1 LVVCGINVHSHCQD
15 GCPDCSKT
23 KHRVSRSGR
32 SVSNLPK
39 ARRLPE
45 RPSSAV
51 YASDSFRRSIL
62 GSCRGRGLSLSKSVS
77 SNNIVGFLSEDSS
90 LGLRRILSQSTDSLI
105 FRTRALS
112 VESLSDDGEGQYSNV
127 MEDTDAEGQHFK
139 ADSWSLAVDRT
150 YLQKHH
156 RVVIKRQD
164 VIYELIQT
172 ELHHMR
178 TLRVLERVY
187 RQGLQDELH
196 LDPSTVEI
204 LFPQL
209 EHLCHIHGRFL
220 SQLLQRRSDSLE
232 PGSARNYT
240 IHRLGDILLDQFSG
254 QPAEDMRKT
263 YAEFCTRHLKAVKV
277 YKETLSKDKRV
288 QAFIQRIGRSPALRR
303 HGYQECILL
312 VTQRICKYP
321 VLIQRILDSTV
332 DEEEASSLSQ
342 ALLKARELLTAIEQ
356 QVRHILWEIHATL
369 DPKVVARVRDGR
381 VFRPEELLR
390 RSLLHEG
397 TLFWKSPGSRLKE
410 VQVLLLTDILVFLQ
424 EKDQKYIFTSLDKP
438 PVLSLQNLIV
448 RPIANQE
455 RGLFCISD
463 ASPPEMYELHAA
475 SKEERTVWSQHIQQA
490 VRKCPSRE
498 EFPLIESEHKA
509 RIRRLKADLQ
519 HKDSEV
525 LDLLHQRV
533 ALFSELSELSSGQS
547 LHSANTRSL
556 FRADTLQAPRAE
568 RLLLEAT
575 KEGIRYDRMIWPQWT
590 NQTRGRIKCYTG
602 HFRTTESLSNV
613 NIRMLLD
620 CNHTLTQQV
629 SQLSNQVSTLAPSPA
644 LSSCHCRLWDH
655 RGAAPLKSRGTDPD
669 PYSGQP
675 ILCQCVTKWAFVP
688 FNSIMIWFLHMS
700 VHFQ

>member
-32 SVSNLPK
+32 SVT
-39 ARRLPE
+39 RRLPE

-112 VESLSDDGEGQYSNV
+112 VESLTAEGQYSNV

-356 QVRHILWEIHATL
+356 QMDELQKSQRVEEIHATL

-575 KEGIRYDRMIWPQWT
+575 KEGIIDNCHDP
-590 NQTRGRIKCYTG
+590 
-602 HFRTTESLSNV
+602 SLSCLSALFFS
-613 NIRMLLD
+613 LLSLELGGD
-620 CNHTLTQQV
+620 LGSSHAHLH
-629 SQLSNQVSTLAPSPA
+629 LISNQAAPGEDKGSQDLTLSARSSSYPLWYNSA
-644 LSSCHCRLWDH
+644 WLSS
-655 RGAAPLKSRGTDPD
+655 
-669 PYSGQP
+669 Y
-675 ILCQCVTKWAFVP
+675 LC
-688 FNSIMIWFLHMS
+688 SL
-700 VHFQ
+700 

>member
-1 LVVCGINVHSHCQD
+1 ISKNTIDVSFLVVCGINVHSHCQD

-77 SNNIVGFLSEDSS
+77 SNNIDSS

-112 VESLSDDGEGQYSNV
+112 VESLSDDGAEGQYSNV

-240 IHRLGDILLDQFSG
+240 IHRLGDILLDQVWLESHHRFS
-254 QPAEDMRKT
+254 T
-263 YAEFCTRHLKAVKV
+263 YTKQMYFTKGVNEYYAKSYIFL
-277 YKETLSKDKRV
+277 
-288 QAFIQRIGRSPALRR
+288 AFFHRIGRSPALRR

-332 DEEEASSLSQ
+332 GNEKEYKIHLYLVTEYMDELQKSQ
-342 ALLKARELLTAIEQ
+342 RVE
-356 QVRHILWEIHATL
+356 EIHATL

-575 KEGIRYDRMIWPQWT
+575 KEDPQRRST
-590 NQTRGRIKCYTG
+590 PQTHYHPGSSG
-602 HFRTTESLSNV
+602 GQHG
-613 NIRMLLD
+613 
-620 CNHTLTQQV
+620 
-629 SQLSNQVSTLAPSPA
+629 AP
-644 LSSCHCRLWDH
+644 
-655 RGAAPLKSRGTDPD
+655 
-669 PYSGQP
+669 Y
-675 ILCQCVTKWAFVP
+675 
-688 FNSIMIWFLHMS
+688 
-700 VHFQ
+700 

>member
-32 SVSNLPK
+32 SVSK
-39 ARRLPE
+39 LPE

-288 QAFIQRIGRSPALRR
+288 QAFIQRPVSRPPALRR

-321 VLIQRILDSTV
+321 VLIQRILDSTLSGLGLCV
-332 DEEEASSLSQ
+332 CLKMDELQKSQ
-342 ALLKARELLTAIEQ
+342 RVE
-356 QVRHILWEIHATL
+356 EIHATL

-575 KEGIRYDRMIWPQWT
+575 KEGMSIRISKIISNSCTEQH
-590 NQTRGRIKCYTG
+590 QTS
-602 HFRTTESLSNV
+602 SLQH
-613 NIRMLLD
+613 NIRGKEG
-620 CNHTLTQQV
+620 
-629 SQLSNQVSTLAPSPA
+629 SQ
-644 LSSCHCRLWDH
+644 C
-655 RGAAPLKSRGTDPD
+655 SRKGL
-669 PYSGQP
+669 QH
-675 ILCQCVTKWAFVP
+675 Q
-688 FNSIMIWFLHMS
+688 
-700 VHFQ
+700 HFAS